1 MDDIQTW
8 IYIIIGI
15 IYFIVR
21 SLKKKAPDPS
31 DQPIPKSGGSQ
42 PVDTERRRPMTF
54 EELLKE
60 FTDPQG
66 SREEAQ
72 ETEVLEEEEE
82 PARDRQKEEFIEEGK
97 TRRFSDEES
106 RRVYEESIKK
116 AEGYEIEYNTDNK
129 YHSEK
134 LIAIPHDHE
143 EEEDTLADDIK
154 EMFDDPS
161 DARKAI
167 ILSEILNR
175 RY

>member
-8 IYIIIGI
+8 IYIIIGL

-21 SLKKKAPDPS
+21 SMKKKAPEAS
-31 DQPIPKSGGSQ
+31 DQSLPRSGGSQ
-42 PVDTERRRPMTF
+42 PVDTERRRPKTF

-66 SREEAQ
+66 SRDEAR
-72 ETEVLEEEEE
+72 EIEVIEEEDE
-82 PARDRQKEEFIEEGK
+82 PIREPRKEEFIEEGK

-116 AEGYEIEYNTDNK
+116 AEGYELEYNTDDK
-129 YHSEK
+129 YHTEK

-143 EEEDTLADDIK
+143 EENDEVVDEIK
-154 EMFDDPS
+154 EMLEDPR
-161 DARKAI
+161 DAKKAI

>member
-8 IYIIIGI
+8 IYIIIGL

-21 SLKKKAPDPS
+21 ALKKKVPDPS
-31 DQPIPKSGGSQ
+31 DQPLPNSGESQ
-42 PVDTERRRPMTF
+42 PADTQRRRPMTF

-66 SREEAQ
+66 SREESQ
-72 ETEVLEEEEE
+72 EIEVIEEE
-82 PARDRQKEEFIEEGK
+82 PVREKQKEEFIEEGK

-116 AEGYEIEYNTDNK
+116 AEGYELEYNTDEK
-129 YHSEK
+129 YHTEK
-134 LIAIPHDHE
+134 LKAIIHDHE
-143 EEEDTLADDIK
+143 VEEDTLVDDIK
-154 EMFDDPS
+154 DMLDDPR